1 MSEKFIDTD
10 GLTKARTVSEI
21 TGSTVLAKDSKDNAV
36 ATALAVAGTA
46 TQRYY
51 ITGYDVSYS
60 VAATGG
66 LLQLLD
72 GATVI
77 WEQYISGRNF
87 INFIQPIKGSLAS
100 SFSAVLTASGT
111 AGVIGKINLRGFL
124 E

>member
-1 MSEKFIDTD
+1 MGDLVN
-10 GLTKARTVSEI
+10 GVSDPQGTE
-21 TGSTVLAKDSKDNAV
+21 GSTVLAKDSKDNAI
-36 ATALAVAGTA
+36 ATATAAAGTA

-51 ITGYDVSYS
+51 ITGYDISYS

-66 LLQLLD
+66 MLQLLD

-87 INFIQPIKGSLAS
+87 INFIQPIQGSLAS

-111 AGVIGKINLRGFL
+111 AGVIGKVDIRGYL
-124 E
+124 K